1 MKRSSRRPILLKIVF
16 ENQFSGKTYFIQL
29 VPARQ
34 ASDEA
39 RSSQHPSNLQNVT
52 TACDELDLNKIEFTE
67 EIEFLEAV
75 SLTGPNSSAP
85 NPVKTGYKTP
95 FCGRENASYM
105 RHFLICNPYTLGQA
119 VDMCVTLQRAVREVS
134 SKCYQNIAN
143 MHLGSVIQMLPSEE
157 EGF

>member
-1 MKRSSRRPILLKIVF
+1 MLLAA
-16 ENQFSGKTYFIQL
+16 EGREL
-29 VPARQ
+29 LLLRPARQ

-95 FCGRENASYM
+95 FCRREK
-105 RHFLICNPYTLGQA
+105 FLIYETFSIFIHWTIWIIWFLG
-119 VDMCVTLQRAVREVS
+119 
-134 SKCYQNIAN
+134 K
-143 MHLGSVIQMLPSEE
+143 IQ
-157 EGF
+157 G